1 MKMMRGRFV
10 ALLVAIGATVG
21 VDACGDVTGLKAQ
34 LENFAVDSIVVHAL
48 NGSPPALPSAMIVRA
63 AAVVPITS
71 DYNFDIA
78 FDIDDTGAVVI
89 HTVKAVASEFIPA
102 HRVGLQLSSTPYDE
116 ITRSPTGGFVYDS
129 SLTVP
134 IGKTVLVD
142 IIDQTC
148 SLYSFLGQNIRAKF
162 AVDSL
167 SLSQRLVY
175 LHAFVDPNCGF
186 RSLSP
191 GTPKE

>member
-134 IGKTVLVD
+134 IGKTVLS
-142 IIDQTC
+142 T
-148 SLYSFLGQNIRAKF
+148 SSIRPVPCIPSSVRTSA
-162 AVDSL
+162 
-167 SLSQRLVY
+167 
-175 LHAFVDPNCGF
+175 
-186 RSLSP
+186 RSLPS
-191 GTPKE
+191 TA

>member
-1 MKMMRGRFV
+1 MKSMRGRFV
-10 ALLVAIGATVG
+10 ALLIAVTATAG
-21 VDACGDVTGLKAQ
+21 VDACGDVTAIKAQ
-34 LENFAVDSIVVHAL
+34 LENFAVDSIVVHAM
-48 NGSPPALPSAMIVRA
+48 NGSPPALPAAMLMRA
-63 AAVVPITS
+63 AAVVPITTEF
-71 DYNFDIA
+71 NFDIA

-102 HRVGLQLSSTPYDE
+102 HRVGLDTTSTPYDAV
-116 ITRSPTGGFVYDS
+116 TKSPTSGFVYDS

-134 IGKTVLVD
+134 VGRTIL
-142 IIDQTC
+142 IDVIDPSC
-148 SLYSFLGQNIRAKF
+148 SVYSFLGQNIRAKMV
-162 AVDSL
+162 VDSVQL
-167 SLSQRLVY
+167 AQRLVY